1 MDVVSQYNLDG
12 VEFECALHSSFHIFS
27 RSRIHSWEYP
37 GKQGIGCNVVSAND
51 STNFLSFLQTLRG
64 QDGAQNLILSA
75 AVAVTPFV
83 GSDGTAMS
91 DVSGFA
97 KVLDYI
103 GPLSPTFLFWSP
115 LSDHI
120 TQRS

>member
-1 MDVVSQYNLDG
+1 MV
-12 VEFECALHSSFHIFS
+12 A
-27 RSRIHSWEYP
+27 
-37 GKQGIGCNVVSAND
+37 AND
-51 STNFLSFLQTLRG
+51 SVNFLSFLQTLRG

-103 GPLSPTFLFWSP
+103 GPLSPTFLCCSP
-115 LSDHI
+115 LSHHI